1 MTSQTSR
8 ISKSNNTHI
17 RDIKEATP
25 KQVKNKDGVADKS
38 KGSQNCEHHKCNKNM
53 ANTKLHP
60 AEQYAQQVRNKE
72 ILTCEL
78 VQLAVERYYRDQD
91 NAFDK
96 GWYFDRKAAVRAI
109 TFIERL
115 KHTKGEWAGQRFRL
129 EPWQQFIIWNIFGW
143 KNADGTRRFRYAYI
157 EIARKNGKTALSA
170 GIGLYMLFADGEARP
185 EVYSAATVKDQAK
198 ICFSDAVEIV
208 KATDLKNYLTPYR
221 NSIVYELKG
230 GMMKPLSSDYGTH
243 DGLNPSCGIIDEFHA
258 HKDSGMFDV
267 IKSAFGARRQP
278 LMFIITTAG
287 FNKNGACYAYRDN
300 VVKVLRGVNSDDTL
314 FGIIYTLDD
323 QSEWDNPKMWIKSN
337 PNLGVS
343 LSVDYLAD
351 QVTDAKNRPEA
362 VRNVMTKNVNLW
374 VDAEKTWI
382 LDEAWM
388 RCCGEMSVDDLAGC
402 ECWGGLDLSNIS
414 DITAY
419 VLLFH
424 ERDRFQLLPFFWIP
438 KEKMLEKIR
447 KENINYDLWVQA
459 GYVKVTEGNVIDYDF
474 VKADILSI
482 VSRYDLKSSA
492 YDRWN
497 SSQTIIDLQNEGM
510 ECNPFGQGYGSMS
523 APSKEFEKL
532 VLSGR
537 IEHFGNPVLR
547 WMLASTVIKTDPA
560 GNIKPD
566 KEKSVQKIDGIVA
579 SIMALGEW
587 MTAQAAEENDP
598 YSKRGMLSFNE

>member
-1 MTSQTSR
+1 M
-8 ISKSNNTHI
+8 
-17 RDIKEATP
+17 AA
-25 KQVKNKDGVADKS
+25 VKKY
-38 KGSQNCEHHKCNKNM
+38 
-53 ANTKLHP
+53 P
-60 AEQYAQQVRNKE
+60 AELYAEQVRSGE
-72 ILTCEL
+72 ILVCEY
-78 VQLAVERYYRDQD
+78 VRLAVERYYADLDR
-91 NAFDK
+91 ALDK
-96 GWYFDRKAAVRAI
+96 GWYFDKKAAMRAI
-109 TFIERL
+109 HFVEKL
-115 KHTKGEWAGQRFRL
+115 KHTKGEWAGQQFRL
-129 EPWQQFIIWNIFGW
+129 EPWQQFVLWNIFGW

-170 GIGLYMLFADGEARP
+170 GIGLYMLFADGESRP

-230 GMMKPLSSDYGTH
+230 GTMKPLSSDYGTH
-243 DGLNPSCGIIDEFHA
+243 DGLNPSRGIIDEFHA

-287 FNKNGACYAYRDN
+287 FDKSGVCYAYREN
-300 VVKVLRGVNSDDTL
+300 VIKVLRGVNEDDSL

-323 QSEWDNPKMWIKSN
+323 KSEWDDPKMWIKAN

-343 LSVDYLAD
+343 LSADYLAD
-351 QVTDAKNRPEA
+351 QVKDAKNRPEA
-362 VRNVMTKNVNLW
+362 VRNVMTKNVDLW
-374 VDAEKTWI
+374 VDAERTWI
-382 LDEAWM
+382 LDDVWQKCIGTTDPA
-388 RCCGEMSVDDLAGC
+388 DLKDCA
-402 ECWGGLDLSNIS
+402 CWGGLDLSNVS
-414 DITAY
+414 DITVY

-424 ERDRFQLLPFFWIP
+424 ENDRFQLLPHFWIP
-438 KEKMLEKIR
+438 EEKMLEKVR
-447 KENINYDLWVQA
+447 KENINYDKWVA
-459 GYVKVTEGNVIDYDF
+459 KGDVTVTPGNVIDYDF
-474 VKADILSI
+474 VKADILRI
-482 VSRYDLKSSA
+482 VADYDLRTSA

-523 APSKEFEKL
+523 APTKEFEKL
-532 VLSGR
+532 VLTGK

-547 WMLASTVIKTDPA
+547 WMLASTLVKTDPA

-566 KEKSVQKIDGIVA
+566 KEKSTQKIDGIVA

-587 MTAQAAEENDP
+587 MTAQSNDESNPYEN
-598 YSKRGMLSFNE
+598 RGLLTL

>member
-1 MTSQTSR
+1 M
-8 ISKSNNTHI
+8 
-17 RDIKEATP
+17 AA
-25 KQVKNKDGVADKS
+25 VKKY
-38 KGSQNCEHHKCNKNM
+38 
-53 ANTKLHP
+53 P
-60 AEQYAQQVRNKE
+60 AEFYAEQVRSGA
-72 ILTCEL
+72 ILVCEY
-78 VQLAVERYYRDQD
+78 VRLAVERYYADLDRALDEGRY
-91 NAFDK
+91 FDK
-96 GWYFDRKAAVRAI
+96 KAAMRAI
-109 TFIERL
+109 HFIEKL

-129 EPWQQFIIWNIFGW
+129 EPWQQFVLWNIFGW

-170 GIGLYMLFADGEARP
+170 GIGLYMLFADGESRP

-230 GMMKPLSSDYGTH
+230 GTMKPLSSDYGTH

-278 LMFIITTAG
+278 LMFVITTAG
-287 FNKNGACYAYRDN
+287 FNKSGACYAYREN
-300 VVKVLRGVNSDDTL
+300 VIKVLRGVNEDDSL

-323 QSEWDNPKMWIKSN
+323 KSEWDDPKMWIKAN

-343 LSVDYLAD
+343 LSADYLAD
-351 QVTDAKNRPEA
+351 QVKDAKNRPEA
-362 VRNVMTKNVNLW
+362 VRNVMTKNVDLW
-374 VDAEKTWI
+374 VDAERTWI
-382 LDEAWM
+382 LDDAWQK
-388 RCCGEMSVDDLAGC
+388 CIGTTAPADLKGC
-402 ECWGGLDLSNIS
+402 ACWSGLDLSNVS

-424 ERDRFQLLPFFWIP
+424 ENDRFQLLPHFWIP
-438 KEKMLEKIR
+438 EEKMREKIR
-447 KENINYDLWVQA
+447 KENINYDKWVA
-459 GYVKVTEGNVIDYDF
+459 EGYVTVTPGNVIDYDF
-474 VKADILSI
+474 VKADILRI
-482 VSRYDLKSSA
+482 VADYDLRTSA

-523 APSKEFEKL
+523 APTKEFEKL
-532 VLSGR
+532 VLTGK

-547 WMLASTVIKTDPA
+547 WMLASTLVKTDPA

-566 KEKSVQKIDGIVA
+566 KEKSTQKIDGIVA
-579 SIMALGEW
+579 AIMALGEW
-587 MTAQAAEENDP
+587 MTAQANDERNPYEN
-598 YSKRGMLSFNE
+598 RGLLTL

>member
-1 MTSQTSR
+1 MRS
-8 ISKSNNTHI
+8 
-17 RDIKEATP
+17 
-25 KQVKNKDGVADKS
+25 G
-38 KGSQNCEHHKCNKNM
+38 
-53 ANTKLHP
+53 
-60 AEQYAQQVRNKE
+60 E
-72 ILTCEL
+72 ILVCEY
-78 VQLAVERYYRDQD
+78 VRLAVERYYADLDRALDMGRY
-91 NAFDK
+91 FDK
-96 GWYFDRKAAVRAI
+96 RAAMRAI
-109 TFIERL
+109 RFIEKL

-129 EPWQQFIIWNIFGW
+129 EPWQQFVLWNIFGW

-170 GIGLYMLFADGEARP
+170 GIGLYMLFADGESRP

-230 GMMKPLSSDYGTH
+230 GTMKPLSSDYGTH

-287 FNKNGACYAYRDN
+287 FDKSGVCYAYREN
-300 VVKVLRGVNSDDTL
+300 VIKVLRGVNEDDSL

-323 QSEWDNPKMWIKSN
+323 KSEWDDPKMWIKAN

-343 LSVDYLAD
+343 LSADYLAD
-351 QVTDAKNRPEA
+351 QVKDAKNRPEA
-362 VRNVMTKNVNLW
+362 VRNVMTKNVDLW
-374 VDAEKTWI
+374 VDAERTWI
-382 LDEAWM
+382 LDDVWQKCIGTTDPA
-388 RCCGEMSVDDLAGC
+388 DLKGC
-402 ECWGGLDLSNIS
+402 ACWGGLDLSNVS

-424 ERDRFQLLPFFWIP
+424 ENDRFQLLPYFWIP
-438 KEKMLEKIR
+438 EEKMLEKIR
-447 KENINYDLWVQA
+447 KENINYDKWA
-459 GYVKVTEGNVIDYDF
+459 AEGYVTVTPGNVIDYDF
-474 VKADILSI
+474 VKADILRI
-482 VSRYDLKSSA
+482 VADYDLRTSA

-523 APSKEFEKL
+523 APTKEFEKL
-532 VLSGR
+532 VLTGK

-547 WMLASTVIKTDPA
+547 WMLASTLVKTDPA

-566 KEKSVQKIDGIVA
+566 KEKSTQKIDGIVA
-579 SIMALGEW
+579 AIMALGEW
-587 MTAQAAEENDP
+587 MTAQTNDESNPYEN
-598 YSKRGMLSFNE
+598 RGLLTL

>member
-1 MTSQTSR
+1 M
-8 ISKSNNTHI
+8 KAA
-17 RDIKEATP
+17 K
-25 KQVKNKDGVADKS
+25 KY
-38 KGSQNCEHHKCNKNM
+38 
-53 ANTKLHP
+53 P
-60 AEQYAQQVRNKE
+60 AELYAEQVLSGKVFV
-72 ILTCEL
+72 CEY
-78 VQLAVERYYRDQD
+78 VCLAVERYYADLDR
-91 NAFDK
+91 ALDK
-96 GWYFDRKAAVRAI
+96 GWYFDKKAAMRAI
-109 TFIERL
+109 HFIEKL

-129 EPWQQFIIWNIFGW
+129 EPWQQFILWNIFGW
-143 KNADGTRRFRYAYI
+143 KNGDGTRRFRYAYI

-170 GIGLYMLFADGEARP
+170 GVGLYMLFADGESRP

-230 GMMKPLSSDYGTH
+230 GTMKPLSSDYGTH

-287 FNKNGACYAYRDN
+287 FNKSGACYAYREN
-300 VVKVLRGVNSDDTL
+300 VIKVLRGINRDDSL

-323 QSEWDNPKMWIKSN
+323 KSEWDDPKMWIKSN

-343 LSVDYLAD
+343 LSADYLGD
-351 QVTDAKNRPEA
+351 QVKDAKNRPEA

-374 VDAEKTWI
+374 VDAERTWI
-382 LDEAWM
+382 LDDAWQK
-388 RCCGEMSVDDLAGC
+388 CIGTTDPADLKGC
-402 ECWGGLDLSNIS
+402 ACWGGLDLSNVS

-424 ERDRFQLLPFFWIP
+424 ENDRFQLLPFFWIP
-438 KEKMLEKIR
+438 EEKMQEKIK
-447 KENINYDLWVQA
+447 KENINYDRWVA
-459 GYVKVTEGNVIDYDF
+459 EGYVTVTPGNVIDYDF
-474 VKADILSI
+474 VKTDILRI
-482 VSRYDLKSSA
+482 VAQHDLRTSA

-523 APSKEFEKL
+523 APTKEFEKL
-532 VLSGR
+532 VLTEK

-547 WMLASTVIKTDPA
+547 WVLSSTVVKTDPA

-566 KEKSVQKIDGIVA
+566 KERSTQKIDGIVA
-579 SIMALGEW
+579 AIMALGEW
-587 MTAQAAEENDP
+587 MTAQANDESNP
-598 YSKRGMLSFNE
+598 YGNRGLLTLS

>member
-1 MTSQTSR
+1 M
-8 ISKSNNTHI
+8 
-17 RDIKEATP
+17 AA
-25 KQVKNKDGVADKS
+25 VKKY
-38 KGSQNCEHHKCNKNM
+38 
-53 ANTKLHP
+53 P
-60 AEQYAQQVRNKE
+60 AEFYAEQVRSGA
-72 ILTCEL
+72 ILVCEY
-78 VQLAVERYYRDQD
+78 VRLAVERYYADLDRALDEGRY
-91 NAFDK
+91 FDK
-96 GWYFDRKAAVRAI
+96 KAAMRAI
-109 TFIERL
+109 HFIEKL

-129 EPWQQFIIWNIFGW
+129 EPWQQFVLWNIFGW

-170 GIGLYMLFADGEARP
+170 GIGLYMLFADGESRP

-230 GMMKPLSSDYGTH
+230 GTMKPLSSDYGTH
-243 DGLNPSCGIIDEFHA
+243 AGLNPSCGIIDEFHA

-278 LMFIITTAG
+278 LMFVITTAG
-287 FNKNGACYAYRDN
+287 FNKSGACYAYREN
-300 VVKVLRGVNSDDTL
+300 VIKVLRGVNEDDSL

-323 QSEWDNPKMWIKSN
+323 KSEWDDPKMWIKAN

-343 LSVDYLAD
+343 LSADYLAD
-351 QVTDAKNRPEA
+351 QVKEAKNRPEA
-362 VRNVMTKNVNLW
+362 GRNVMTKNVDLW
-374 VDAEKTWI
+374 VDAERTWI
-382 LDEAWM
+382 LDDAWQK
-388 RCCGEMSVDDLAGC
+388 CIGTTAPADLKGC
-402 ECWGGLDLSNIS
+402 ACWGGLDLSNVS

-424 ERDRFQLLPFFWIP
+424 ENDRFQLLPHFWIP
-438 KEKMLEKIR
+438 EEKMREKIR
-447 KENINYDLWVQA
+447 KENINYDKWVA
-459 GYVKVTEGNVIDYDF
+459 EGYVTVTPGNVIDYDF
-474 VKADILSI
+474 VKADILRI
-482 VSRYDLKSSA
+482 VADYDLRTSA

-523 APSKEFEKL
+523 APTKEFEKL
-532 VLSGR
+532 VLTGK

-547 WMLASTVIKTDPA
+547 WMLASTLVKTDPA

-566 KEKSVQKIDGIVA
+566 KEKSTQKIDGIVA
-579 SIMALGEW
+579 AIMALGEW
-587 MTAQAAEENDP
+587 MTAQANDERNPYEN
-598 YSKRGMLSFNE
+598 RGLLTL

>member
-1 MTSQTSR
+1 M
-8 ISKSNNTHI
+8 
-17 RDIKEATP
+17 AA
-25 KQVKNKDGVADKS
+25 VKKY
-38 KGSQNCEHHKCNKNM
+38 
-53 ANTKLHP
+53 P
-60 AEQYAQQVRNKE
+60 AELYAEQVRSGE
-72 ILTCEL
+72 ILVCEY
-78 VQLAVERYYRDQD
+78 VRLAVERYYADLDR
-91 NAFDK
+91 ALDK
-96 GWYFDRKAAVRAI
+96 GWYFDKRAAMRAI
-109 TFIERL
+109 RFIEKL

-129 EPWQQFIIWNIFGW
+129 EPWQQFVLWNIFGW
-143 KNADGTRRFRYAYI
+143 ENADGTRRFRYAYI

-170 GIGLYMLFADGEARP
+170 GIGLYMLFADGESRP

-230 GMMKPLSSDYGTH
+230 GTMKPLSSDYGTH

-287 FNKNGACYAYRDN
+287 FDKSGVCYAYREN
-300 VVKVLRGVNSDDTL
+300 VIKVLRGVNEDDSL

-323 QSEWDNPKMWIKSN
+323 KSEWDDPKMWIKAN

-343 LSVDYLAD
+343 LSADYLAD
-351 QVTDAKNRPEA
+351 QVKDAKNRPEA
-362 VRNVMTKNVNLW
+362 VRNVMTKNVDLW
-374 VDAEKTWI
+374 VDAERTWI
-382 LDEAWM
+382 LDDVWQKCIGTTDPA
-388 RCCGEMSVDDLAGC
+388 DLKGC
-402 ECWGGLDLSNIS
+402 ACWGGLDLSNVS

-424 ERDRFQLLPFFWIP
+424 ENDRFQLLPHFWIP
-438 KEKMLEKIR
+438 EEKMLEKVR
-447 KENINYDLWVQA
+447 KENINYDKWVA
-459 GYVKVTEGNVIDYDF
+459 NDYVTVTPGNVIDYDF
-474 VKADILSI
+474 VKADILRI
-482 VSRYDLKSSA
+482 VADYDLRTSA

-523 APSKEFEKL
+523 APTKEFEKL
-532 VLSGR
+532 VLTGK

-547 WMLASTVIKTDPA
+547 WMLASTLVKTDPA

-566 KEKSVQKIDGIVA
+566 KEKSTQKIDGIVA
-579 SIMALGEW
+579 AIMALGEW
-587 MTAQAAEENDP
+587 LTAQANDDSNPYEN
-598 YSKRGMLSFNE
+598 RGLLIL

>member
-1 MTSQTSR
+1 MTVT
-8 ISKSNNTHI
+8 
-17 RDIKEATP
+17 
-25 KQVKNKDGVADKS
+25 NKY
-38 KGSQNCEHHKCNKNM
+38 
-53 ANTKLHP
+53 P
-60 AEQYAQQVRNKE
+60 AELYAEQVRSGE
-72 ILTCEL
+72 ILVCEY
-78 VQLAVERYYRDQD
+78 VRLAVERYYADLDRALDMGRY
-91 NAFDK
+91 FDK
-96 GWYFDRKAAVRAI
+96 KAAMRAI
-109 TFIERL
+109 HFIEKL
-115 KHTKGEWAGQRFRL
+115 KHTKGEWAGQWFRL
-129 EPWQQFIIWNIFGW
+129 EPWQQFVLWNIFGW

-170 GIGLYMLFADGEARP
+170 GIGLYMLFADGESRP

-230 GMMKPLSSDYGTH
+230 GTMKPLSSDYGTH
-243 DGLNPSCGIIDEFHA
+243 DGLNPSCGIVDEFHA

-287 FNKNGACYAYRDN
+287 FDKSGVCYAYREN
-300 VVKVLRGVNSDDTL
+300 VIKVLRGVNEDDSL

-323 QSEWDNPKMWIKSN
+323 KSEWDDPKMWIKAN

-343 LSVDYLAD
+343 LSADYLAD
-351 QVTDAKNRPEA
+351 QVKDAKNRPEA

-374 VDAEKTWI
+374 VDAERTWI
-382 LDEAWM
+382 LDDAWQK
-388 RCCGEMSVDDLAGC
+388 CIGTTDPADLKGC
-402 ECWGGLDLSNIS
+402 ACWGGLDLSNVS

-424 ERDRFQLLPFFWIP
+424 ENDRFQLLPFFWIP
-438 KEKMLEKIR
+438 EEKMLEKIR
-447 KENINYDLWVQA
+447 KENINYDKWVA
-459 GYVKVTEGNVIDYDF
+459 EGYITVTPGNVIDYDF
-474 VKADILSI
+474 VKADILRI
-482 VSRYDLKSSA
+482 VADYDLRTSA

-523 APSKEFEKL
+523 APTKEFEKL
-532 VLSGR
+532 VLTGK

-547 WMLASTVIKTDPA
+547 WMLASTLVKTDPA

-566 KEKSVQKIDGIVA
+566 KEKSTQKIDGIVA
-579 SIMALGEW
+579 TIMALGEW
-587 MTAQAAEENDP
+587 MTAQANDESNPYEN
-598 YSKRGMLSFNE
+598 RGLLTL

>member
-1 MTSQTSR
+1 M
-8 ISKSNNTHI
+8 
-17 RDIKEATP
+17 AA
-25 KQVKNKDGVADKS
+25 VKKY
-38 KGSQNCEHHKCNKNM
+38 
-53 ANTKLHP
+53 P
-60 AEQYAQQVRNKE
+60 AELYAEQVRSGE
-72 ILTCEL
+72 ILVCEY
-78 VQLAVERYYRDQD
+78 VRLAVERYYADLDRALDMERY
-91 NAFDK
+91 FDK
-96 GWYFDRKAAVRAI
+96 KAAMRAI
-109 TFIERL
+109 HFIEKL

-129 EPWQQFIIWNIFGW
+129 EPWQQFVLWNIFGW

-170 GIGLYMLFADGEARP
+170 GIGLYMLFADGESRP

-230 GMMKPLSSDYGTH
+230 GTMKPLSSDYGTH

-287 FNKNGACYAYRDN
+287 FDKSGVCYAYREN
-300 VVKVLRGVNSDDTL
+300 VIKVLRGVNEDDSL

-323 QSEWDNPKMWIKSN
+323 KSEWDDPKMWIKAN

-343 LSVDYLAD
+343 LSADYLAD
-351 QVTDAKNRPEA
+351 QVKDAKNRPEA
-362 VRNVMTKNVNLW
+362 VRNVMTKNVDLW
-374 VDAEKTWI
+374 VDAERTWI
-382 LDEAWM
+382 LDDAWLK
-388 RCCGEMSVDDLAGC
+388 CIGTTAPADLQGC
-402 ECWGGLDLSNIS
+402 ACWGGLDLSNVS

-424 ERDRFQLLPFFWIP
+424 ENDRFQLLPHFWIP
-438 KEKMLEKIR
+438 EEKMLEKVR
-447 KENINYDLWVQA
+447 KENINYGKWVA
-459 GYVKVTEGNVIDYDF
+459 EGYVTVTPGNVIDYDF
-474 VKADILSI
+474 VKADILRI
-482 VSRYDLKSSA
+482 VADYDLRTSA

-523 APSKEFEKL
+523 APTKEFEKL
-532 VLSGR
+532 VLTGK

-547 WMLASTVIKTDPA
+547 WMLASTLVKTDPA

-566 KEKSVQKIDGIVA
+566 KEKSTQKIDGIVA
-579 SIMALGEW
+579 AIMALGEW
-587 MTAQAAEENDP
+587 MTAQANDESNPYEN
-598 YSKRGMLSFNE
+598 RGLLTL

>member
-1 MTSQTSR
+1 M
-8 ISKSNNTHI
+8 
-17 RDIKEATP
+17 AA
-25 KQVKNKDGVADKS
+25 VKKY
-38 KGSQNCEHHKCNKNM
+38 
-53 ANTKLHP
+53 P
-60 AEQYAQQVRNKE
+60 AELYAEQVRSGE
-72 ILTCEL
+72 ILVCEY
-78 VQLAVERYYRDQD
+78 VRLAVERYYADLDRALDMGRY
-91 NAFDK
+91 FDK
-96 GWYFDRKAAVRAI
+96 KAAMRAI
-109 TFIERL
+109 RFIEKL

-129 EPWQQFIIWNIFGW
+129 EPWQQFVLWNIFGW

-170 GIGLYMLFADGEARP
+170 GIGLYMLFADGESRP

-208 KATDLKNYLTPYR
+208 KATNLKNYLTPYR

-230 GMMKPLSSDYGTH
+230 GTMKPLSSDYGTH

-287 FNKNGACYAYRDN
+287 FDKSGVCYAYREN
-300 VVKVLRGVNSDDTL
+300 VIKVLRGVNEDDSL

-323 QSEWDNPKMWIKSN
+323 KSEWDDPKMWIKAN

-343 LSVDYLAD
+343 LSADYLAD
-351 QVTDAKNRPEA
+351 QVKDAKNRPEA

-374 VDAEKTWI
+374 VDAERTWI
-382 LDEAWM
+382 LDDVWQKCIGTTDPA
-388 RCCGEMSVDDLAGC
+388 DLKGC
-402 ECWGGLDLSNIS
+402 ACWGGLDLSNVS

-424 ERDRFQLLPFFWIP
+424 ENDRFQLLPFFWIP
-438 KEKMLEKIR
+438 EEKMLEKIK
-447 KENINYDLWVQA
+447 KENINYDRWVA
-459 GYVKVTEGNVIDYDF
+459 EGYVTVTPGNVIDYDF
-474 VKADILSI
+474 VKANILRI
-482 VSRYDLKSSA
+482 VADYDLRTSA

-523 APSKEFEKL
+523 APTKEFEKL
-532 VLSGR
+532 VLTEK

-547 WMLASTVIKTDPA
+547 WMLASTLVKTDPA

-566 KEKSVQKIDGIVA
+566 KEKSTQKIDGIVA

-587 MTAQAAEENDP
+587 MTAQANDESNPYEN
-598 YSKRGMLSFNE
+598 RGLLTL

>member
-1 MTSQTSR
+1 M
-8 ISKSNNTHI
+8 
-17 RDIKEATP
+17 AA
-25 KQVKNKDGVADKS
+25 VKKY
-38 KGSQNCEHHKCNKNM
+38 
-53 ANTKLHP
+53 P
-60 AEQYAQQVRNKE
+60 AEFYAEQVRSGA
-72 ILTCEL
+72 ILVCEY
-78 VQLAVERYYRDQD
+78 VRLAVERYYADLDRALDEGRY
-91 NAFDK
+91 FDK
-96 GWYFDRKAAVRAI
+96 KAAMRAI
-109 TFIERL
+109 HFIEKL

-129 EPWQQFIIWNIFGW
+129 EPWQQFVLWNIFGW

-170 GIGLYMLFADGEARP
+170 GIGLYMLFADGESRP

-230 GMMKPLSSDYGTH
+230 GTMKPLSSDYGTH

-278 LMFIITTAG
+278 LMFVITTAG
-287 FNKNGACYAYRDN
+287 FNKSGACYAYREN
-300 VVKVLRGVNSDDTL
+300 VIKVLRGVNEDDSL

-323 QSEWDNPKMWIKSN
+323 KSEWDDPKMWIKAN

-343 LSVDYLAD
+343 LSADYLAD
-351 QVTDAKNRPEA
+351 QVKDAKNRPEA
-362 VRNVMTKNVNLW
+362 VRNVMTKNVDLW
-374 VDAEKTWI
+374 VDAERTWI
-382 LDEAWM
+382 LDDAWQK
-388 RCCGEMSVDDLAGC
+388 CIGTTAPADLKGC
-402 ECWGGLDLSNIS
+402 ACWGGLDLSNVS

-424 ERDRFQLLPFFWIP
+424 ENDRFQLLPHFWIP
-438 KEKMLEKIR
+438 EEKMREKIR
-447 KENINYDLWVQA
+447 KENINYDKWVA
-459 GYVKVTEGNVIDYDF
+459 GGYVTVTPGNVIDYDF
-474 VKADILSI
+474 VKADILRI
-482 VSRYDLKSSA
+482 VADYDLRTSA

-523 APSKEFEKL
+523 APTKEFEKL
-532 VLSGR
+532 VLTGK

-547 WMLASTVIKTDPA
+547 WMLASTLVKTDPA

-566 KEKSVQKIDGIVA
+566 KEKSTQKIDGIVA
-579 SIMALGEW
+579 AIMALGEW
-587 MTAQAAEENDP
+587 MTAQANDERNPYEN
-598 YSKRGMLSFNE
+598 RGLLTL

>member
-1 MTSQTSR
+1 M
-8 ISKSNNTHI
+8 
-17 RDIKEATP
+17 AA
-25 KQVKNKDGVADKS
+25 VKKY
-38 KGSQNCEHHKCNKNM
+38 
-53 ANTKLHP
+53 P
-60 AEQYAQQVRNKE
+60 AEFYAEQVRSGA
-72 ILTCEL
+72 ILVCEY
-78 VQLAVERYYRDQD
+78 VRLAVERYYADLDRALDEGRY
-91 NAFDK
+91 FDK
-96 GWYFDRKAAVRAI
+96 KAAMRAI
-109 TFIERL
+109 HFIEKL

-129 EPWQQFIIWNIFGW
+129 EPWQQFVLWNIFGW

-170 GIGLYMLFADGEARP
+170 GIGLYMLFADGESRP

-230 GMMKPLSSDYGTH
+230 GTMKPLSSDYGTH

-278 LMFIITTAG
+278 LMFVITTAG
-287 FNKNGACYAYRDN
+287 FNKSGACYAYREN
-300 VVKVLRGVNSDDTL
+300 VIKVLRGVNEDDSL

-323 QSEWDNPKMWIKSN
+323 KSEWDDPKMWIKAN

-343 LSVDYLAD
+343 LSADYLAD
-351 QVTDAKNRPEA
+351 QVKDAKNRPEA
-362 VRNVMTKNVNLW
+362 VRNVMTKNVDLW
-374 VDAEKTWI
+374 VDAERTWI
-382 LDEAWM
+382 LDDAWQK
-388 RCCGEMSVDDLAGC
+388 CIGTTAPADLKGC
-402 ECWGGLDLSNIS
+402 ACWGGLNLSNVS

-424 ERDRFQLLPFFWIP
+424 ENDRFQLLPHFWIP
-438 KEKMLEKIR
+438 EEKMREKIR
-447 KENINYDLWVQA
+447 KENINYDKWVA
-459 GYVKVTEGNVIDYDF
+459 EGYVTVTPGNVIDYDF
-474 VKADILSI
+474 VKADILRI
-482 VSRYDLKSSA
+482 VADYDLRTSA

-523 APSKEFEKL
+523 APTKEFEKL
-532 VLSGR
+532 VLTGK

-547 WMLASTVIKTDPA
+547 WMLASTLVKTDPA

-566 KEKSVQKIDGIVA
+566 KEKSTQKIDGIVA
-579 SIMALGEW
+579 AIMALGEW
-587 MTAQAAEENDP
+587 MTAQANDERNPYEN
-598 YSKRGMLSFNE
+598 RGLLTL

>member
-1 MTSQTSR
+1 MT
-8 ISKSNNTHI
+8 
-17 RDIKEATP
+17 AT
-25 KQVKNKDGVADKS
+25 KKY
-38 KGSQNCEHHKCNKNM
+38 
-53 ANTKLHP
+53 P
-60 AEQYAQQVRNKE
+60 AEIYAEQVRSGE
-72 ILTCEL
+72 ILVCEY
-78 VQLAVERYYRDQD
+78 VRLAVERYYADLDR
-91 NAFDK
+91 ALDK
-96 GWYFDRKAAVRAI
+96 GWYFDKKAAMRAI
-109 TFIERL
+109 HFIEKL

-129 EPWQQFIIWNIFGW
+129 EPWQQFVLWNIFGW
-143 KNADGTRRFRYAYI
+143 QNADGTRRFRYAYI

-170 GIGLYMLFADGEARP
+170 GIGLYMLFADGESRP

-230 GMMKPLSSDYGTH
+230 GTMKPLSSDYGTH

-258 HKDSGMFDV
+258 HKDTGMFDV

-287 FNKNGACYAYRDN
+287 FDKSGVCYAYREN
-300 VVKVLRGVNSDDTL
+300 VIKVLRGVNEDDSL

-323 QSEWDNPKMWIKSN
+323 KSEWDDPKMWIKAN

-343 LSVDYLAD
+343 LSADYLAD
-351 QVTDAKNRPEA
+351 QVKDAKNRPEA

-374 VDAEKTWI
+374 VDAERTWI
-382 LDEAWM
+382 LDDAWQK
-388 RCCGEMSVDDLAGC
+388 CIGTTVPADLKGC
-402 ECWGGLDLSNIS
+402 ACWGGLDLSNVS

-424 ERDRFQLLPFFWIP
+424 ENDRFQFLPHFWIP
-438 KEKMLEKIR
+438 EEKMLEKIR
-447 KENINYDLWVQA
+447 KENINYDKWVA
-459 GYVKVTEGNVIDYDF
+459 EGYVTVTPGNVIDYDF
-474 VKADILSI
+474 VKADILRI
-482 VSRYDLKSSA
+482 VAGYDLKTSA

-523 APSKEFEKL
+523 APTKEFEKL
-532 VLSGR
+532 VLTEK

-547 WMLASTVIKTDPA
+547 WMLASTLLKTDPA

-566 KEKSVQKIDGIVA
+566 KEKSTQKIDGIVA
-579 SIMALGEW
+579 AIMALGEW
-587 MTAQAAEENDP
+587 MTAQANDESNPYEN
-598 YSKRGMLSFNE
+598 RGLLTL

>member
-1 MTSQTSR
+1 MAA
-8 ISKSNNTHI
+8 
-17 RDIKEATP
+17 IK
-25 KQVKNKDGVADKS
+25 KY
-38 KGSQNCEHHKCNKNM
+38 
-53 ANTKLHP
+53 P
-60 AEQYAQQVRNKE
+60 AELYAEQVRSGE
-72 ILTCEL
+72 ILVCEY
-78 VQLAVERYYRDQD
+78 VRLAVERYYADLDR
-91 NAFDK
+91 ALDK
-96 GWYFDRKAAVRAI
+96 GWYFDKKAAMRAI
-109 TFIERL
+109 RFIEKL

-129 EPWQQFIIWNIFGW
+129 EPWQQFVLWNIFGW

-170 GIGLYMLFADGEARP
+170 GIGLYMLFADGESRP

-221 NSIVYELKG
+221 NSIVYDLKG

-287 FNKNGACYAYRDN
+287 FDKSGVCYAYREN
-300 VVKVLRGVNSDDTL
+300 VIKVLRGVNEDDSL

-323 QSEWDNPKMWIKSN
+323 KSEWDDPKMWIKAN

-343 LSVDYLAD
+343 LSADYLAD
-351 QVTDAKNRPEA
+351 QVKDAKNRPEA
-362 VRNVMTKNVNLW
+362 VRNVMTKNVDLW
-374 VDAEKTWI
+374 VDAERTWI
-382 LDEAWM
+382 LDDAWQK
-388 RCCGEMSVDDLAGC
+388 CIGTTDPADLKGC
-402 ECWGGLDLSNIS
+402 ACWGGLDLSNVS

-424 ERDRFQLLPFFWIP
+424 ENDRFQLLPHFWIP
-438 KEKMLEKIR
+438 EEKMLEKIR
-447 KENINYDLWVQA
+447 KENINYDKWVA
-459 GYVKVTEGNVIDYDF
+459 EGYVTVTPGNVIDYDF
-474 VKADILSI
+474 VKADILRI
-482 VSRYDLKSSA
+482 VADYDLRTSA

-523 APSKEFEKL
+523 APTKEFEKL
-532 VLSGR
+532 VLTGK

-547 WMLASTVIKTDPA
+547 WMLASTLVKTDPA

-566 KEKSVQKIDGIVA
+566 KEKSTQKIDGIVA

-587 MTAQAAEENDP
+587 MTAQTDDESNPYEN
-598 YSKRGMLSFNE
+598 RGLLTL

>member
-1 MTSQTSR
+1 MA
-8 ISKSNNTHI
+8 
-17 RDIKEATP
+17 AT
-25 KQVKNKDGVADKS
+25 KQ
-38 KGSQNCEHHKCNKNM
+38 
-53 ANTKLHP
+53 HP
-60 AEQYAQQVRNKE
+60 AEIYAQQVHSGD
-72 ILTCEL
+72 ILTCEF
-78 VQLAVERYYRDQD
+78 VQLAVNRYYCDMD
-91 NAFDK
+91 NALDK
-96 GWYFDRKAAVRAI
+96 GWYFDRKAAQRAI
-109 TFIERL
+109 SFIERL
-115 KHTKGEWAGQRFRL
+115 KHTKGQWAGQRFKL
-129 EPWQQFIIWNIFGW
+129 EPWQQFIIWNIFGR
-143 KNADGTRRFRYAYI
+143 KMADGTRRFRYAYV

-170 GIGLYMLFADGEARP
+170 GIGLYMLFADGESRP
-185 EVYSAATVKDQAK
+185 EVYSAATVKDQAR

-267 IKSAFGARRQP
+267 IKSAFGARKQP

-287 FNKNGACYAYRDN
+287 FNKAGACYAYRDN
-300 VVKVLRGVNSDDTL
+300 VIKILRGINEDDTL
-314 FGIIYTLDD
+314 FGIIYTMD
-323 QSEWDNPKMWIKSN
+323 SNEEWDNPQMWIKSN

-343 LSVDYLAD
+343 LFPNYLED
-351 QVTDAKNRPEA
+351 QVNDAKNRPEA

-382 LDEAWM
+382 LDESWM
-388 RCCGEMSVDDLAGC
+388 KCVGTTEIEDLRGC
-402 ECWGGLDLSNIS
+402 ECWGGLDLSNVS
-414 DITAY
+414 DITAF
-419 VLLFH
+419 VLIFH
-424 ERDRFQLLPFFWIP
+424 ENDKFQLLPFFWIP
-438 KEKMLEKIR
+438 EEKMLEKIR
-447 KENINYDLWVQA
+447 KENINYDLWVKA
-459 GYVKVTEGNVIDYDF
+459 GFVKVTSGNVLDYEF
-474 VKADILSI
+474 VKADILQI
-482 VSRYDLKSSA
+482 TEMYDLQSSA

-510 ECNPFGQGYGSMS
+510 DCNPFGQGYGSMS

-532 VLSGR
+532 VLSEK

-547 WMLASTVIKTDPA
+547 WMLSSTLIKTDPA

-587 MTAQAAEENDP
+587 MTAQAEDDNDP
-598 YSKRGMLSFNE
+598 YSKRGMLSFND

>member
-1 MTSQTSR
+1 
-8 ISKSNNTHI
+8 
-17 RDIKEATP
+17 
-25 KQVKNKDGVADKS
+25 
-38 KGSQNCEHHKCNKNM
+38 M
-53 ANTKLHP
+53 AGTKPHP
-60 AEQYAQQVRNKE
+60 AEIYAQQVHSGD
-72 ILTCEL
+72 ILTCEF
-78 VQLAVERYYRDQD
+78 VQLAVDRYYRDID
-91 NAFDK
+91 NALDK
-96 GWYFDRKAAVRAI
+96 GWYFDRKAAQRAI
-109 TFIERL
+109 CFIERL
-115 KHTKGEWAGQRFRL
+115 KHTKGQWAGLRFKL

-143 KNADGTRRFRYAYI
+143 KMADGTRRFRYAYV

-170 GIGLYMLFADGEARP
+170 GIGLYMLFADGESRP
-185 EVYSAATVKDQAK
+185 EVYSAATVKDQAR

-267 IKSAFGARRQP
+267 IKSAFGARKQP

-287 FNKNGACYAYRDN
+287 FNKAGACYAYRDN
-300 VVKVLRGVNSDDTL
+300 VIKILRGINEDDTL
-314 FGIIYTLDD
+314 FGIIYTMD
-323 QSEWDNPKMWIKSN
+323 SNEEWDNPQMWIKSN

-343 LSVDYLAD
+343 LFPNYLED
-351 QVTDAKNRPEA
+351 QVNDAKNRPEA

-382 LDEAWM
+382 LDDAWM
-388 RCCGEMSVDDLAGC
+388 KCVGITEIEDLRGC
-402 ECWGGLDLSNIS
+402 ECWGGLDLSNVS
-414 DITAY
+414 DITAF
-419 VLLFH
+419 VLIFH
-424 ERDRFQLLPFFWIP
+424 ENDKFQLLPFFWIP
-438 KEKMLEKIR
+438 EEKMLEKIR
-447 KENINYDLWVQA
+447 KENINYDLWVKA
-459 GYVKVTEGNVIDYDF
+459 GFVKVTSGNVLDYDF
-474 VKADILSI
+474 VKADILQI
-482 VSRYDLKSSA
+482 VEIYDLQSSA

-532 VLSGR
+532 VLSEK

-547 WMLASTVIKTDPA
+547 WMLSSTLIKTDPA

-587 MTAQAAEENDP
+587 MTAQAEDDNDP
-598 YSKRGMLSFNE
+598 YSKRGMLSFND

>member
-1 MTSQTSR
+1 M
-8 ISKSNNTHI
+8 
-17 RDIKEATP
+17 AA
-25 KQVKNKDGVADKS
+25 VKKY
-38 KGSQNCEHHKCNKNM
+38 
-53 ANTKLHP
+53 P
-60 AEQYAQQVRNKE
+60 AELYAEQVRSGE
-72 ILTCEL
+72 ILVCEY
-78 VQLAVERYYRDQD
+78 VRLAVERYYADLDRSL
-91 NAFDK
+91 DK
-96 GWYFDRKAAVRAI
+96 GWYFDKKAALRAI
-109 TFIERL
+109 HFIEKL

-129 EPWQQFIIWNIFGW
+129 EPWQQFALWNIFGW

-170 GIGLYMLFADGEARP
+170 GVGLYMLFADGESRP

-230 GMMKPLSSDYGTH
+230 GTMKPLSSDYGTH

-287 FNKNGACYAYRDN
+287 FNKSGACYAYREN
-300 VVKVLRGVNSDDTL
+300 VIKVLRGINRDDSL

-323 QSEWDNPKMWIKSN
+323 KSEWDDPKMWIKSN

-343 LSVDYLAD
+343 LSADYLAD
-351 QVTDAKNRPEA
+351 QVKDAKNRPEA

-374 VDAEKTWI
+374 VDAERTWI
-382 LDEAWM
+382 LDDAWM
-388 RCCGEMSVDDLAGC
+388 RCVGTTAPADLKGC
-402 ECWGGLDLSNIS
+402 ACWGGLDLSNVS

-419 VLLFH
+419 ILLFH
-424 ERDRFQLLPFFWIP
+424 ENDRFQLLPFFWIP
-438 KEKMLEKIR
+438 EAKMQEKIK
-447 KENINYDLWVQA
+447 KENINYDRWVA
-459 GYVKVTEGNVIDYDF
+459 EGYVTVTSGNVIDYDF
-474 VKADILSI
+474 VKADILRI
-482 VSRYDLKSSA
+482 VADYDLRTSA

-497 SSQTIIDLQNEGM
+497 ASQTIIDLQNEGM

-523 APSKEFEKL
+523 APTKEFEKL
-532 VLSGR
+532 VLTEK

-547 WMLASTVIKTDPA
+547 WMLASTLVKTDPA

-566 KEKSVQKIDGIVA
+566 KEKSTQKIDGIVA
-579 SIMALGEW
+579 AIMALGEW
-587 MTAQAAEENDP
+587 MTAQANDESNPYEN
-598 YSKRGMLSFNE
+598 RGLLTL

>member
-1 MTSQTSR
+1 M
-8 ISKSNNTHI
+8 
-17 RDIKEATP
+17 AA
-25 KQVKNKDGVADKS
+25 VKKY
-38 KGSQNCEHHKCNKNM
+38 
-53 ANTKLHP
+53 P
-60 AEQYAQQVRNKE
+60 AELYAEQVRSGD
-72 ILTCEL
+72 ILVCEY
-78 VQLAVERYYRDQD
+78 VRLAVERYYADLDCALDEGRY
-91 NAFDK
+91 FDK
-96 GWYFDRKAAVRAI
+96 KAALRAI
-109 TFIERL
+109 HFIEKL

-129 EPWQQFIIWNIFGW
+129 EPWQQFVLWNIFGW

-157 EIARKNGKTALSA
+157 EIARKNGKTALFA
-170 GIGLYMLFADGEARP
+170 GIGLYMLFADGESRP

-230 GMMKPLSSDYGTH
+230 GTMKPLSSDYGTH

-287 FNKNGACYAYRDN
+287 FNKSGACYAYREN
-300 VVKVLRGVNSDDTL
+300 VIKVLRGVNEDDSL

-323 QSEWDNPKMWIKSN
+323 KSEWDDPKMWIKAN

-343 LSVDYLAD
+343 LSADYLAD
-351 QVTDAKNRPEA
+351 QVKDAKKRPEA
-362 VRNVMTKNVNLW
+362 VRNVMTKNVDLW
-374 VDAEKTWI
+374 VDAERTWI
-382 LDEAWM
+382 LDDAWQK
-388 RCCGEMSVDDLAGC
+388 CIGTTAPADLKGC
-402 ECWGGLDLSNIS
+402 ACWGGLDLSNVS

-424 ERDRFQLLPFFWIP
+424 ENDRFQLLPHFWIP
-438 KEKMLEKIR
+438 EEKMLEKIR
-447 KENINYDLWVQA
+447 KENINYDKWVA
-459 GYVKVTEGNVIDYDF
+459 EGYVTVTPGNVIDYDF
-474 VKADILSI
+474 VKADILRI
-482 VSRYDLKSSA
+482 VADYDLRTSA

-523 APSKEFEKL
+523 APTKEFEKL
-532 VLSGR
+532 VLTGK

-547 WMLASTVIKTDPA
+547 WMLASTLVKTDPA

-566 KEKSVQKIDGIVA
+566 KEKSTQKIDGIVA
-579 SIMALGEW
+579 AIMALGER
-587 MTAQAAEENDP
+587 MTAQANDERNPYEN
-598 YSKRGMLSFNE
+598 RGLLTL

>member
-1 MTSQTSR
+1 M
-8 ISKSNNTHI
+8 
-17 RDIKEATP
+17 AA
-25 KQVKNKDGVADKS
+25 VKKY
-38 KGSQNCEHHKCNKNM
+38 
-53 ANTKLHP
+53 P
-60 AEQYAQQVRNKE
+60 AELYAEQVRSGE
-72 ILTCEL
+72 ILVCEY
-78 VQLAVERYYRDQD
+78 VRLAVERYYADLDRALDKGRY
-91 NAFDK
+91 FDK
-96 GWYFDRKAAVRAI
+96 KAAMRAI
-109 TFIERL
+109 HFIEKL

-129 EPWQQFIIWNIFGW
+129 ELWQQFVLWNIFGW

-170 GIGLYMLFADGEARP
+170 GIGLYMLFADGESRP

-230 GMMKPLSSDYGTH
+230 GTMKPLSSDYGTH

-287 FNKNGACYAYRDN
+287 FDKSGVCYAYREN
-300 VVKVLRGVNSDDTL
+300 VIKVLRGVNEDDSL

-323 QSEWDNPKMWIKSN
+323 KSEWDDPKMWIKAN

-343 LSVDYLAD
+343 LSADYLAD
-351 QVTDAKNRPEA
+351 QVKDAKNRPEA
-362 VRNVMTKNVNLW
+362 VRNVMTKNVDLW
-374 VDAEKTWI
+374 VDAERTWI
-382 LDEAWM
+382 LDDAWQK
-388 RCCGEMSVDDLAGC
+388 CIGTTNPADLKGC
-402 ECWGGLDLSNIS
+402 ACWGGLDLSNVS

-424 ERDRFQLLPFFWIP
+424 ENDRFQLLPHFWIP
-438 KEKMLEKIR
+438 EEKMLEKVR
-447 KENINYDLWVQA
+447 KENINYDKWVA
-459 GYVKVTEGNVIDYDF
+459 EGYVTVTPGNVIDYDF
-474 VKADILSI
+474 VKADILRI
-482 VSRYDLKSSA
+482 VADYDLRTSA

-523 APSKEFEKL
+523 APTKEFEKL
-532 VLSGR
+532 VLTGK

-547 WMLASTVIKTDPA
+547 WMLASTLVKTDPA

-566 KEKSVQKIDGIVA
+566 KEKSTQKIDGIVA
-579 SIMALGEW
+579 AIMALGEW
-587 MTAQAAEENDP
+587 MTAQADDESNPYEN
-598 YSKRGMLSFNE
+598 RGLLTL

>member
-1 MTSQTSR
+1 MAVT
-8 ISKSNNTHI
+8 
-17 RDIKEATP
+17 
-25 KQVKNKDGVADKS
+25 KQ
-38 KGSQNCEHHKCNKNM
+38 
-53 ANTKLHP
+53 HP
-60 AEQYAQQVRNKE
+60 AETYAQQVRTGN
-72 ILTCEL
+72 ILTCEF
-78 VQLAVERYYRDQD
+78 VQLAVDRYYRDMD
-91 NAFDK
+91 NALDK
-96 GWYFDRKAAVRAI
+96 GWYFDRKAAQRAI
-109 TFIERL
+109 SFIERL
-115 KHTKGEWAGQRFRL
+115 KHTKGQWAGLRFKL

-143 KNADGTRRFRYAYI
+143 KMADGTRRFRYAYV

-170 GIGLYMLFADGEARP
+170 GIGLYMLFADGESRP
-185 EVYSAATVKDQAK
+185 EVYSAATVKDQAR

-267 IKSAFGARRQP
+267 IKSAFGARKQP

-287 FNKNGACYAYRDN
+287 FNKAGACYAYRDN
-300 VVKVLRGVNSDDTL
+300 VIKILRGINEDDTL
-314 FGIIYTLDD
+314 FGIIYTMD
-323 QSEWDNPKMWIKSN
+323 SNEEWDNPQMWIKSN

-343 LSVDYLAD
+343 LFPNYLED
-351 QVTDAKNRPEA
+351 QVNDAKNRPEA

-382 LDEAWM
+382 LDESWM
-388 RCCGEMSVDDLAGC
+388 KCVGTTEIEDLRGC
-402 ECWGGLDLSNIS
+402 ECWGGLDLSNVS
-414 DITAY
+414 DITAF
-419 VLLFH
+419 VLIFH
-424 ERDRFQLLPFFWIP
+424 ENDKFQLLPFFWIP
-438 KEKMLEKIR
+438 EEKMLEKIR
-447 KENINYDLWVQA
+447 KENINYDLWVKA
-459 GYVKVTEGNVIDYDF
+459 GFVKVTSGNVLDYEF
-474 VKADILSI
+474 VKADILQI
-482 VSRYDLKSSA
+482 TEMYDLQSSA

-510 ECNPFGQGYGSMS
+510 DCNPFGQGYGSMS

-532 VLSGR
+532 VLSEK

-547 WMLASTVIKTDPA
+547 WMLSSTLIKTDLA

-587 MTAQAAEENDP
+587 MTAQAEDDNDP
-598 YSKRGMLSFNE
+598 YSKRGMLSFND

>member
-1 MTSQTSR
+1 M
-8 ISKSNNTHI
+8 
-17 RDIKEATP
+17 AA
-25 KQVKNKDGVADKS
+25 VKKY
-38 KGSQNCEHHKCNKNM
+38 
-53 ANTKLHP
+53 P
-60 AEQYAQQVRNKE
+60 AEFYAEQVRSGA
-72 ILTCEL
+72 ILVCEY
-78 VQLAVERYYRDQD
+78 VRLAVERYYADLDRALDEGRY
-91 NAFDK
+91 FDK
-96 GWYFDRKAAVRAI
+96 KAAMRAI
-109 TFIERL
+109 HFIEKL

-129 EPWQQFIIWNIFGW
+129 EPWQQFVLWNIFGW

-170 GIGLYMLFADGEARP
+170 GIGLYMLFADGESRP

-230 GMMKPLSSDYGTH
+230 GTMKPLSSDYGTH

-278 LMFIITTAG
+278 LMFVITTAG
-287 FNKNGACYAYRDN
+287 FNKSGACYAYREN
-300 VVKVLRGVNSDDTL
+300 VIKVLRGVNEDDSL

-323 QSEWDNPKMWIKSN
+323 KSEWDDPKMWIKAN

-343 LSVDYLAD
+343 LSADYLAD
-351 QVTDAKNRPEA
+351 QVKDAKNRPEA
-362 VRNVMTKNVNLW
+362 VRNVMTKNVDLW
-374 VDAEKTWI
+374 VDAERTWI
-382 LDEAWM
+382 LDDAWQK
-388 RCCGEMSVDDLAGC
+388 CIGTTAPADLKGC
-402 ECWGGLDLSNIS
+402 ACWGGLDLSNVS

-424 ERDRFQLLPFFWIP
+424 ENDRFQLLPHFWIP
-438 KEKMLEKIR
+438 EEKMREKIR
-447 KENINYDLWVQA
+447 KENINYDKWVA
-459 GYVKVTEGNVIDYDF
+459 EGYVTVTPGNVIDYDF
-474 VKADILSI
+474 VKADILRI
-482 VSRYDLKSSA
+482 VADYDLRTSA

-523 APSKEFEKL
+523 APTKEFEKL
-532 VLSGR
+532 VLTGK

-547 WMLASTVIKTDPA
+547 WMLASTLVKTDPA

-566 KEKSVQKIDGIVA
+566 KEKSTQKIDGIVA

-587 MTAQAAEENDP
+587 MTAQADDESNPYEN
-598 YSKRGMLSFNE
+598 RGLLTL

>member
-1 MTSQTSR
+1 MAVT
-8 ISKSNNTHI
+8 
-17 RDIKEATP
+17 
-25 KQVKNKDGVADKS
+25 KQ
-38 KGSQNCEHHKCNKNM
+38 
-53 ANTKLHP
+53 HP
-60 AEQYAQQVRNKE
+60 AEIYAQQVRTGN
-72 ILTCEL
+72 ILTCEF
-78 VQLAVERYYRDQD
+78 VQLAVDRYYRDMD
-91 NAFDK
+91 NALDK
-96 GWYFDRKAAVRAI
+96 GWYFDRKAAQRAI
-109 TFIERL
+109 SFIERL
-115 KHTKGEWAGQRFRL
+115 KHTKGQWAGLRFKL

-143 KNADGTRRFRYAYI
+143 KMADGTRRFRYAYV

-170 GIGLYMLFADGEARP
+170 GIGLYMLFADGESRP
-185 EVYSAATVKDQAK
+185 EVYSAATVKDQAR

-267 IKSAFGARRQP
+267 IKSAFGARKQP

-287 FNKNGACYAYRDN
+287 FNKAGACYAYRDN
-300 VVKVLRGVNSDDTL
+300 VIKILRGINEDDTL
-314 FGIIYTLDD
+314 FGIIYTMDANE
-323 QSEWDNPKMWIKSN
+323 EWDNPQMWIKSN

-343 LSVDYLAD
+343 LFPNYLED
-351 QVTDAKNRPEA
+351 QVNDAKNRPEA

-382 LDEAWM
+382 LDDAWM
-388 RCCGEMSVDDLAGC
+388 KCVGTTEIEDLRGC
-402 ECWGGLDLSNIS
+402 ECWGGLDLSNVS
-414 DITAY
+414 DITAF
-419 VLLFH
+419 VLIFH
-424 ERDRFQLLPFFWIP
+424 ENDKFQLLPFFWIP
-438 KEKMLEKIR
+438 EEKMLEKIR
-447 KENINYDLWVQA
+447 KENINYDLWVKA
-459 GYVKVTEGNVIDYDF
+459 GFVKVTSGNVLDYEF
-474 VKADILSI
+474 VKADILQI
-482 VSRYDLKSSA
+482 VEIYDLQSSA

-532 VLSGR
+532 VLSEK

-547 WMLASTVIKTDPA
+547 WMLSSTLIKTDPA

-587 MTAQAAEENDP
+587 MTAQAEDDNDP
-598 YSKRGMLSFNE
+598 YSKRGMLSFND

>member
-1 MTSQTSR
+1 MV
-8 ISKSNNTHI
+8 
-17 RDIKEATP
+17 A
-25 KQVKNKDGVADKS
+25 VKKY
-38 KGSQNCEHHKCNKNM
+38 
-53 ANTKLHP
+53 P
-60 AEQYAQQVRNKE
+60 AELYAEQVRSGE
-72 ILTCEL
+72 ILVCEY
-78 VQLAVERYYRDQD
+78 VRLAVERYYADFDRALDRGRY
-91 NAFDK
+91 FDK
-96 GWYFDRKAAVRAI
+96 KAAMRAI
-109 TFIERL
+109 HFIEKL

-129 EPWQQFIIWNIFGW
+129 ELWQQFVLWNIFGW

-170 GIGLYMLFADGEARP
+170 GIGLYMLFADGESRP

-230 GMMKPLSSDYGTH
+230 GTMKPLSSDYGTH

-287 FNKNGACYAYRDN
+287 FDKSGACYAYREN
-300 VVKVLRGVNSDDTL
+300 VIKVLRGVNEDDSL

-323 QSEWDNPKMWIKSN
+323 KSEWDDPKMWIKAN

-343 LSVDYLAD
+343 LSADYLAD
-351 QVTDAKNRPEA
+351 QVKDAKNRPEA
-362 VRNVMTKNVNLW
+362 VRNVMTKNVDLW
-374 VDAEKTWI
+374 VDAERTWI
-382 LDEAWM
+382 LDDAWQK
-388 RCCGEMSVDDLAGC
+388 CIGTTAPADLKGC
-402 ECWGGLDLSNIS
+402 ACWGGLDLSNVS

-424 ERDRFQLLPFFWIP
+424 ENDCFQLLPHFWIP
-438 KEKMLEKIR
+438 EEKMLEKVR
-447 KENINYDLWVQA
+447 KENINYDKWVA
-459 GYVKVTEGNVIDYDF
+459 EGYVTVTPGNVIDYDF
-474 VKADILSI
+474 VKADILRI
-482 VSRYDLKSSA
+482 VADYDLRTSA

-497 SSQTIIDLQNEGM
+497 ASQTIIDLQNEGM

-523 APSKEFEKL
+523 APTKEFEKL
-532 VLSGR
+532 VLTGK

-547 WMLASTVIKTDPA
+547 WMLASTLVKTDPA

-566 KEKSVQKIDGIVA
+566 KEKSTQKIDGIVA
-579 SIMALGEW
+579 AIMALGEW
-587 MTAQAAEENDP
+587 MTAQADDESNPYEN
-598 YSKRGMLSFNE
+598 RGLLTL

>member
-1 MTSQTSR
+1 MTVTKKYPAELYAEQVAPAKFSVASMSASPSSVTAPTSIAR
-8 ISKSNNTHI
+8 STRVGTSIRKPLCALSVSLKSSN
-17 RDIKEATP
+17 TP
-25 KQVKNKDGVADKS
+25 KASG
-38 KGSQNCEHHKCNKNM
+38 
-53 ANTKLHP
+53 
-60 AEQYAQQVRNKE
+60 R
-72 ILTCEL
+72 
-78 VQLAVERYYRDQD
+78 
-91 NAFDK
+91 
-96 GWYFDRKAAVRAI
+96 
-109 TFIERL
+109 
-115 KHTKGEWAGQRFRL
+115 GQRFRL
-129 EPWQQFIIWNIFGW
+129 ELWQQFVLWNIFGW

-170 GIGLYMLFADGEARP
+170 GIGLYMLFADGESRP
-185 EVYSAATVKDQAK
+185 EVYSAATVKEQAK

-230 GMMKPLSSDYGTH
+230 GTMKPLSSDYGTH

-258 HKDSGMFDV
+258 HKGSGMFDV

-287 FNKNGACYAYRDN
+287 FNKSGACYAYREN
-300 VVKVLRGVNSDDTL
+300 VIKVLRGVNEDGSL

-323 QSEWDNPKMWIKSN
+323 KSEWDDPKMWIKSN

-343 LSVDYLAD
+343 LSADYLAN
-351 QVTDAKNRPEA
+351 QVKDAKNRPEA

-374 VDAEKTWI
+374 VDAERTWI
-382 LDEAWM
+382 LDDVWQKCIGTTDPA
-388 RCCGEMSVDDLAGC
+388 DLKGC
-402 ECWGGLDLSNIS
+402 ACWGGLDLSNVS

-424 ERDRFQLLPFFWIP
+424 ENDRFQLLPHFWIP
-438 KEKMLEKIR
+438 EEKMLEKIR
-447 KENINYDLWVQA
+447 KENINYDKWVA
-459 GYVKVTEGNVIDYDF
+459 EGYVTITPGNVIDYDF
-474 VKADILSI
+474 VKANILRI
-482 VSRYDLKSSA
+482 VADYDLRTSA

-523 APSKEFEKL
+523 APTKEFEKL
-532 VLSGR
+532 VLTEK

-547 WMLASTVIKTDPA
+547 WMLASTLVKTDPA

-566 KEKSVQKIDGIVA
+566 KEKSTQKIDGIVA
-579 SIMALGEW
+579 AIMALGEW
-587 MTAQAAEENDP
+587 MTAQANDESNPYEN
-598 YSKRGMLSFNE
+598 RGLLTL

>member
-1 MTSQTSR
+1 M
-8 ISKSNNTHI
+8 
-17 RDIKEATP
+17 AA
-25 KQVKNKDGVADKS
+25 VK
-38 KGSQNCEHHKCNKNM
+38 KN
-53 ANTKLHP
+53 P
-60 AEQYAQQVRNKE
+60 AELYAEQVRSGE
-72 ILTCEL
+72 ILVCEY
-78 VQLAVERYYRDQD
+78 VRLAVERYYADLDRALDMGRY
-91 NAFDK
+91 FDK
-96 GWYFDRKAAVRAI
+96 KAAMRAI
-109 TFIERL
+109 HFIEKL

-129 EPWQQFIIWNIFGW
+129 EPWQQFVLWNIFGW

-170 GIGLYMLFADGEARP
+170 GIGLYMLFADGESRP

-230 GMMKPLSSDYGTH
+230 GTMKPLSSDYGTH

-287 FNKNGACYAYRDN
+287 FDKSGVCYAYREN
-300 VVKVLRGVNSDDTL
+300 VIKVLRGVNEDDSL

-323 QSEWDNPKMWIKSN
+323 KSEWDDPKMWIKAN

-343 LSVDYLAD
+343 LSADYLAD
-351 QVTDAKNRPEA
+351 QVKDAKNRPEA
-362 VRNVMTKNVNLW
+362 VRNVMTKNVDLW
-374 VDAEKTWI
+374 VDAERTWI
-382 LDEAWM
+382 LDDVWQKCIGTTDSA
-388 RCCGEMSVDDLAGC
+388 DLKSCA
-402 ECWGGLDLSNIS
+402 CWGGLDLSNVS

-424 ERDRFQLLPFFWIP
+424 ENDRFQLLPHFWIP
-438 KEKMLEKIR
+438 EEKMLEKVR
-447 KENINYDLWVQA
+447 KENINYDKWVA
-459 GYVKVTEGNVIDYDF
+459 EGYVTVTPGNVIDYDF
-474 VKADILSI
+474 VKADILRI
-482 VSRYDLKSSA
+482 VADYDLRTSA

-497 SSQTIIDLQNEGM
+497 ASQTIIDLQNEGM

-523 APSKEFEKL
+523 APTKEFEKL
-532 VLSGR
+532 VLTGK

-547 WMLASTVIKTDPA
+547 WMLASTLVKTDPA

-566 KEKSVQKIDGIVA
+566 KEKSTQKIDGIVA
-579 SIMALGEW
+579 AIMALGEW
-587 MTAQAAEENDP
+587 MTAQADDESNPYEN
-598 YSKRGMLSFNE
+598 RGLLTL